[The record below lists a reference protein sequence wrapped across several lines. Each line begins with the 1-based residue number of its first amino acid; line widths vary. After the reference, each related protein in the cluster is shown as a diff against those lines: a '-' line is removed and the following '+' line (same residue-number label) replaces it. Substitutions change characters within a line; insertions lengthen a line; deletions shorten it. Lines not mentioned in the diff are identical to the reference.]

1 MADHDDHDDHGH
13 DDGDEGR
20 VTSPMQEFS
29 SGQVGMGLLV
39 MLVGLVVTFGLAFG
53 LLGI

>member
-1 MADHDDHDDHGH
+1 MADQDEHEHEGEV
-13 DDGDEGR
+13 EGR

-39 MLVGLVVTFGLAFG
+39 MVVGLVVTFGLAFG
-53 LLGI
+53 LVGI